1 MVVGLTAVERPEVNA
16 ASCSMPDVVGRD
28 RTPLRRSPRIV
39 AAKAKA
45 YAASLERNADSSRA
59 SKLRLAV
66 SGRSSISEGS
76 LLEETTTVDLL
87 DGVKQQGSREIVA
100 VQSSSITVVV
110 ALPVVNKRTLK
121 NKAVPV
127 SSPRKT
133 RSASKVLV
141 NSNRVSAVLP
151 ALNCGPVNKAGSH
164 IPPRKRKLAS
174 EKCLPSLERVDAVL
188 HNSGLVSANKVEMP
202 LELQAAAS
210 QPPKAKRARVSSG
223 KCSSNLRRAE
233 NNNTSICKLPM
244 VTVTSDPED
253 KPKLILDKYSIDSEM
268 VDGEDGSCFFMG
280 EAVPDEEARQRWP
293 NRYQSNHCLLKK
305 VGMCLCCYFSL
316 HGCTIIHLFTYKNG
330 YEV

>member
-1 MVVGLTAVERPEVNA
+1 
-16 ASCSMPDVVGRD
+16 MPDVVGRD
-28 RTPLRRSPRIV
+28 CTPLRRSPRIV

-45 YAASLERNADSSRA
+45 SAASLERNADSSRA

-76 LLEETTTVDLL
+76 SFEETTTVAPIKPVDFL
-87 DGVKQQGSREIVA
+87 DGLKPQGSREIVA
-100 VQSSSITVVV
+100 VQSSSTNVVV
-110 ALPVVNKRTLK
+110 ALPVVNKRSSK
-121 NKAVPV
+121 NKAVSV

-141 NSNRVSAVLP
+141 NSNRVSAVSP
-151 ALNCGPVNKAGSH
+151 AMNCGPVKKAASH
-164 IPPRKRKLAS
+164 IPPRKHKLAS

-188 HNSGLVSANKVEMP
+188 HNSGLASAKKVEMP

-233 NNNTSICKLPM
+233 NNSTPICKLPM
-244 VTVTSDPED
+244 VTVTSDPEN
-253 KPKLILDKYSIDSEM
+253 KPKLILDKYSTDSEM
-268 VDGEDGSCFFMG
+268 VDSEDGSCFFMG

-305 VGMCLCCYFSL
+305 VGMCLRCYRSL
-316 HGCTIIHLFTYKNG
+316 HGCIIVHLFKI
-330 YEV
+330 

>member
-1 MVVGLTAVERPEVNA
+1 
-16 ASCSMPDVVGRD
+16 MPDVVGRD

-141 NSNRVSAVLP
+141 NSNRVSAVSP
-151 ALNCGPVNKAGSH
+151 AMNCGPVNKAGSH
-164 IPPRKRKLAS
+164 IPPRKHKLAS

-244 VTVTSDPED
+244 VTVTLDPED
-253 KPKLILDKYSIDSEM
+253 KPKLILDKYITDSEM
-268 VDGEDGSCFFMG
+268 VDSEDGSCFFMG